1 MRGEGNVLRA
11 VTYLFSFEQ
20 RDFVRPPPPPSPLR
34 PPPLPLSRAGRR
46 RLSRLSRPPSPA
58 FARDEFAADE
68 PDWIAPLSFV
78 SRRSRRPK
86 ESPRRTTDRRRRR
99 RTTHD
104 WRNRRRFVR
113 GAHYSCIYIL
123 LSFAPSPISLVRS
136 LARTCFS
143 RATADSLANTRRS
156 GS

>member
-1 MRGEGNVLRA
+1 MRA

-20 RDFVRPPPPPSPLR
+20 RDFVRPPPPPPPSPSSPLR
-34 PPPLPLSRAGRR
+34 PPPLPLSLSRAGRR
-46 RLSRLSRPPSPA
+46 RLSRLSRPPLPA
-58 FARDEFAADE
+58 FARGEFAADE
-68 PDWIAPLSFV
+68 PDWIVPLSFV

-86 ESPRRTTDRRRRR
+86 ESPRQTTDRRRRR

-143 RATADSLANTRRS
+143 RATANSLANTRRS